1 MKSTPSRSSCKKT
14 SLNLIYNVIAVLRT
28 METSRMRVNESK
40 SKEKHIVI
48 SNDRLWN
55 MSKAERCWKKLRTVN
70 FMFKTFQEQK

>member
-1 MKSTPSRSSCKKT
+1 
-14 SLNLIYNVIAVLRT
+14 